1 MKKNLKILIATIC
14 LGLGTTFVGCA
25 ENKDKV
31 EVKVD
36 NKVDVQVENKAESK
50 EGDTE
55 NNKVSNSENINNKEK
70 ENKKEQNNE
79 DKKEQNKEEINKGNN
94 TEKNDKLDKKEEAET
109 EKTEQKNPEK
119 EEPQKIEQEEKSY
132 KAYYIDSTA
141 SFLEYK
147 IIKGDKEI
155 LDPQTILNTVGK
167 GLSIGPNTK
176 VISCTVTDY
185 NTVILNLSK
194 EIYDTKVGS
203 GVGAMRIEGIARTYI
218 SALGAKNCIIQVEGE
233 GYSDGHTLLDKFET
247 VL

>member
-1 MKKNLKILIATIC
+1 MKKNLRILIATIC

-25 ENKDKV
+25 KSKDKV

-50 EGDTE
+50 EDDTE
-55 NNKVSNSENINNKEK
+55 NNKVSNSENINNQEK
-70 ENKKEQNNE
+70 E
-79 DKKEQNKEEINKGNN
+79 DKKEQNKEEINKGND
-94 TEKNDKLDKKEEAET
+94 TEKNNELDKVDKKEEAET

-119 EEPQKIEQEEKSY
+119 EESQKTEQQEKSY

-176 VISCTVTDY
+176 VLSCTVTDY

-194 EIYDTKVGS
+194 DIYDTKVGS

>member
-1 MKKNLKILIATIC
+1 MKKNLRILIATIC

-25 ENKDKV
+25 ESKDKV
-31 EVKVD
+31 EIKVD

-50 EGDTE
+50 EDDTE
-55 NNKVSNSENINNKEK
+55 NNKVINSENINNQEK
-70 ENKKEQNNE
+70 E
-79 DKKEQNKEEINKGNN
+79 DKKEQNKEEINKGND
-94 TEKNDKLDKKEEAET
+94 TEKNNELDKVDKKEEAET

-119 EEPQKIEQEEKSY
+119 EESQKTEQQEKSY

-176 VISCTVTDY
+176 VLSCTVTDY

-194 EIYDTKVGS
+194 DIYDTKVGS